1 LKFFDQL
8 NLQRL
13 RRFEEETK
21 MHDSAIETHLRLLE
35 SVVTS
40 ANDAVVITEAVP
52 IEGSGPRIQYV
63 NPAFTRLT
71 GYRPEEVIG
80 KTPRILQGPLTNK
93 EALARIRGALQ
104 DFRAIEIELLN
115 YRKDGST
122 YWVGVSISPVASETD
137 SSKHWIAILRN
148 ITERKANEEMMV
160 RARVTELQNEQL
172 AAEIVDRK
180 RAEARLEH
188 AAFHDSLTGLKNRSY
203 FLDRLEEALKRRKS
217 RAEYRASVLYLDL
230 DGFKAINDTLGHRVG
245 DVVLSEVSRRLLQ
258 CCRPQDTLCRFGGDE
273 FTLLL
278 DDVSGNDQAFQV
290 AQRILEAM
298 NVPMEVGG
306 GIVVT
311 PSLGICE
318 VGVHHGTPEDVI
330 RDADIAMYRA
340 KGNGGSQFIAFN
352 EDMHRSAMA
361 ALQAKRS
368 LKFAVQQ
375 KEFVLHYQPMVDTDT
390 DRPVAIEALVRW
402 QHPERG
408 LLSPKDFIALA
419 EETGLIVPLGSWVL
433 RSACVQ
439 LRKWQDVFEEL
450 PARLSVNA
458 SSAQLAHPDFF
469 LELVNVITETGVDPR
484 CLQIEVTESILL
496 EDTERISAV
505 FSKMRQLGVQI
516 ALDDFGTGYS
526 SLGYIERYPI
536 DSLKIDRS
544 FIERIQKE
552 TSHSYIIRMIIALAQ
567 GLGIKVT
574 AEGVEN
580 QYQLETLRDF
590 GCTVVQGHLLSA
602 PLSADAM
609 TEFLKEKIGAVQV

>member
-1 LKFFDQL
+1 MQ
-8 NLQRL
+8 
-13 RRFEEETK
+13 
-21 MHDSAIETHLRLLE
+21 DSAMETHLRLLE

-40 ANDAVVITEAVP
+40 ANDAVVITEATP
-52 IEGSGPRIQYV
+52 IDGSGPRIQYV

-93 EALARIRGALQ
+93 EVLARIKGALL
-104 DFRAIEIELLN
+104 DFRSIEIELLN
-115 YRKDGST
+115 YRKDGTT
-122 YWVGVSISPVASETD
+122 YWVGISISPVASEVE

-148 ITERKANEEMMV
+148 ISERKANEEMMV
-160 RARVTELQNEQL
+160 RARVTELQNEEL
-172 AAEIVDRK
+172 AAEIVERK

-203 FLDRLEEALKRRKS
+203 FLERLEEALKRCKS

-230 DGFKAINDTLGHRVG
+230 DGFKSINDSLGHRIG
-245 DVVLSEVSRRLLQ
+245 DVVLSEVSKRLLQ

-278 DDVSGNDQAFQV
+278 DDVSGNEQAFHV

-298 NVPMEVGG
+298 SVPMELGG
-306 GIVVT
+306 GIIVT
-311 PSLGICE
+311 PSLGVCD
-318 VGVHHGTPEDVI
+318 VGAHYSTPEDVI

-340 KGNGGSQFIAFN
+340 KGNGGSQYVAFN
-352 EDMHRSAMA
+352 EEMHRSAMA
-361 ALQAKRS
+361 VLQAKRS

-390 DRPVAIEALVRW
+390 DRTVAIEALVRW

-408 LLSPKDFIALA
+408 LLSPKDFISLA
-419 EETGLIVPLGSWVL
+419 EETGLIVPLGLWVL
-433 RSACVQ
+433 RAACMQ
-439 LRKWQDVFEEL
+439 LKQWQAEFEAL

-469 LELVNVITETGVDPR
+469 PELVNVITETGVDAR

-496 EDTERISAV
+496 EDTERMSVV

-544 FIERIQKE
+544 FIERLQEE
-552 TSHSYIIRMIIALAQ
+552 TKHSNIIRMIIGLAQ
-567 GLGIKVT
+567 ALDIKVT

-580 QYQLETLRDF
+580 QFQMEKLRDF
-590 GCTVVQGHLLSA
+590 GCTVVQGHFYSA
-602 PLSADAM
+602 PLSAEEM
-609 TEFLKEKIGAVQV
+609 TEFLKEKIEAVQV